1 MHTQVNFYSADYSGL
16 YFRIQKREQF
26 LEKIKNG
33 LSEPLSLRFWS
44 FIAFSVIMIATVC
57 RIYSNE
63 EHHAQ
68 IGSWTRGLIVL
79 LITERE
85 KLHVLFNLKIEVST
99 VSRR

>member
-1 MHTQVNFYSADYSGL
+1 MEVNFYSADYSGL

-33 LSEPLSLRFWS
+33 LSEPLSVKFL
-44 FIAFSVIMIATVC
+44 AFVAFPVIMIATAC
-57 RIYSNE
+57 CIYSNK

-85 KLHVLFNLKIEVST
+85 KLHVLFNWKIEVST